1 MEGKIPATTSKSA
14 HGKPP
19 NFLPTR
25 NTKLIAVTPGITF
38 DVASILLKSSSDIIF
53 LFLTNIFL
61 SSDIIINP
69 PPIVSVVVLK
79 TSKNKSRISYIFFCF
94 FYTFVLSNLVKT
106 FGY

>member
-53 LFLTNIFL
+53 LFLTN
-61 SSDIIINP
+61 N
-69 PPIVSVVVLK
+69 
-79 TSKNKSRISYIFFCF
+79 FFKLR
-94 FYTFVLSNLVKT
+94 YN
-106 FGY
+106 Y